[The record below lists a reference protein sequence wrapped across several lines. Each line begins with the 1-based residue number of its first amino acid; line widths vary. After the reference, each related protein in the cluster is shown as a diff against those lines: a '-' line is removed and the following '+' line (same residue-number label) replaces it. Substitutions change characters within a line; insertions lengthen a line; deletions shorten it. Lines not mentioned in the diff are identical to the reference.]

1 MDPSLQTIQKQVEK
15 ETAQGHSWDTVV
27 QLRMI
32 QELIEVSSQVAQL
45 SKVLGEILTESRKPL
60 ASSSEIL
67 TEAQEKDERNARS
80 KAISDGLATP
90 SPAKRGRGRPSGKGH
105 A

>member
-1 MDPSLQTIQKQVEK
+1 LQTIQKQVEK

-32 QELIEVSSQVAQL
+32 QELIEVSSQVAAL
-45 SKVLGEILTESRKPL
+45 NKVL
-60 ASSSEIL
+60 SEIL

>member
-32 QELIEVSSQVAQL
+32 QELIEVSSQVAAL
-45 SKVLGEILTESRKPL
+45 NKVL
-60 ASSSEIL
+60 SEIL